1 MLHERD
7 AHDKVTRFLRLKK
20 IATLAELVLHLH
32 CSARTAQRR
41 LAECKAIHS
50 YNHNGRYYTLPQIP
64 RFDTHGLWRYQGVFF
79 SRYGNLPET
88 FVQLVRNSQAGL
100 TAAEAGA
107 LLGLR
112 PSSFLWSLRDH
123 PALKREK
130 HQGLYVYLASEPGLC
145 AQQQRH
151 RSRGGETIRPPTPSE
166 AIAILVEKIK
176 HPTLTVAALGRRL
189 REQNLHVDPER
200 IDAFFARHGLT
211 VKKTPHLP

>member
-1 MLHERD
+1 MQQERD
-7 AHDKVTRFLRLKK
+7 VRDRGTSFVRLRK

-32 CSARTAQRR
+32 CSARTVQRR
-41 LAECKAIHS
+41 LSEWKAIHS
-50 YNHNGRYYTLPQIP
+50 YDHNGRYYTLPQIP
-64 RFDTHGLWRYQGVFF
+64 RFDPHGLWRYRGVSF

-88 FVQLVRNSQAGL
+88 FVQLVRNSPAGL

-123 PALKREK
+123 PALKRKK
-130 HQGLYVYLASEPGLC
+130 HQGLYVYLASEPSLC
-145 AQQQRH
+145 AQQQRQ
-151 RSRGGETIRPPTPSE
+151 RSQGVATIRQPTPAE

-176 HPTLTVAALGRRL
+176 HPALTVAALCRRL
-189 REQNLHVDPER
+189 EEQNLRVEPER
-200 IDAFFARHGLT
+200 IDAFFARQGLT

>member
-1 MLHERD
+1 MLKERD
-7 AHDKVTRFLRLKK
+7 AHDQGTRFLRCKK

-41 LAECKAIHS
+41 LAECKAMHS

-64 RFDTHGLWRYQGVFF
+64 RFDPHGLWRHRGVFF

-88 FVQLVRNSQAGL
+88 FVQVVHQSPAGL
-100 TAAEAGA
+100 TAAEAGD

-112 PSSFLWSLRDH
+112 PSSFLWSLRNH
-123 PALKREK
+123 PGLKREK
-130 HQGLYVYLASEPGLC
+130 HQGLYVYLAGESQRC
-145 AQQQRH
+145 AEQQRQ
-151 RSRGGETIRPPTPSE
+151 RARTPPALREPTAPE

-176 HPTLTVAALGRRL
+176 HPTLTVTALCLRL
-189 REQNLHVDPER
+189 REQGLHVDPDR

-211 VKKTPHLP
+211 VKKTPPLP

>member
-1 MLHERD
+1 MQQDRD
-7 AHDKVTRFLRLKK
+7 AHERGTTFLRLRK
-20 IATLAELVLHLH
+20 IATLAELVVHLH

-64 RFDTHGLWRYQGVFF
+64 RFDTHGLWRYRGVSF
-79 SRYGNLPET
+79 SRYETLPET

-123 PALKREK
+123 PAVKREK

-145 AQQQRH
+145 AQQQRQ
-151 RSRGGETIRPPTPSE
+151 RSQRVETIRPPTPAE

-176 HPTLTVAALGRRL
+176 HPALTVTALSRRL
-189 REQNLHVDPER
+189 REHNLHIEPER
-200 IDAFFARHGLT
+200 LDAFFARHGLT
-211 VKKTPHLP
+211 VKKTPPLP

>member
-1 MLHERD
+1 MPKERDTHERG
-7 AHDKVTRFLRLKK
+7 TRFLRLRK

-50 YNHNGRYYTLPQIP
+50 YDHNGRYYTLPQIP
-64 RFDTHGLWRYQGVFF
+64 RFDPHGLWRYRGVSF

-88 FVQLVRNSQAGL
+88 FVQLVRNSKAGL

-145 AQQQRH
+145 AQQQRQ
-151 RSRGGETIRPPTPSE
+151 RSQGVATIRPPTPSE

-176 HPTLTVAALGRRL
+176 HPALTIAALCRRL
-189 REQNLHVDPER
+189 EKQNLHVEPER